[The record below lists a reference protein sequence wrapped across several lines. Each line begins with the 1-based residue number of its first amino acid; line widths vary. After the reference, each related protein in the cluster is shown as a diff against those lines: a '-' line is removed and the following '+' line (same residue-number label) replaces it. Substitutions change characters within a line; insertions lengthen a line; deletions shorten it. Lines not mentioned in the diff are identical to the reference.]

1 MFCPFLVEMVALH
14 SSVVKDTKS
23 PKWYYVGCSEM
34 HHLHHCFMEVATGS
48 IISWHNGRLRQQF
61 GLGCMAV
68 FDLVKKRCTKRKGAG
83 KIALETLHLS
93 TIFCNFGN
101 RVSKMELRSCI
112 LARQKQRLITC
123 EATHHLT
130 AYLNS

>member
-1 MFCPFLVEMVALH
+1 VFCPFLVEMVALH

-34 HHLHHCFMEVATGS
+34 HHLHHCFMEVATCS
-48 IISWHNGRLRQQF
+48 IISWHNGRLLQQF

-68 FDLVKKRCTKRKGAG
+68 IDLLKNSVPNEKVPG
-83 KIALETLHLS
+83 KIALEILHLS

-101 RVSKMELRSCI
+101 RVRKMELRSCI
-112 LARQKQRLITC
+112 FAWQKQRLITC

>member
-1 MFCPFLVEMVALH
+1 
-14 SSVVKDTKS
+14 
-23 PKWYYVGCSEM
+23 
-34 HHLHHCFMEVATGS
+34 
-48 IISWHNGRLRQQF
+48 
-61 GLGCMAV
+61 MAV

-112 LARQKQRLITC
+112 FAWQKQRLITC

-130 AYLNS
+130 VISIHRARELARTHRRNLAAAHNLHMHISITVQSMYPNKKYSISQTDYSNSILIAPLCFLR